1 MPNVERVLGTV
12 MEDSSNPVVP
22 VADSRKFANRP
33 PGRAT
38 GLAGLNSSTNAPPP
52 NRIPSNPPSA
62 TSPTGGGQTQ
72 HEVLQNFFQ
81 SLLSSKDRAGGKD
94 RNAATGQ
101 SPPKT
106 SGQSEDAST

>member
-12 MEDSSNPVVP
+12 MEDSSNIVVP
-22 VADSRKFANRP
+22 VADSRKYANRP
-33 PGRAT
+33 SGRPT
-38 GLAGLNSSTNAPPP
+38 GLAGLNSSTNGPPSS
-52 NRIPSNPPSA
+52 RVPSNPPSA

-81 SLLSSKDRAGGKD
+81 SLLSSKGGKD
-94 RNAATGQ
+94 RGSGQ

-106 SGQSEDAST
+106 GGQTEDTSI